1 MSLAARRLLRR
12 WLLHSPTVPLALP
25 ASSRCRLLHHHHHGN
40 RRPLCQPK
48 QPAVLR
54 QPGQRGLAGS
64 SALRLAART
73 AARLLKLRWLLAA
86 GTASGGIA
94 AANKYEEIKAG
105 MPDLGRLRGFLP
117 AEESVDAVAHA
128 LQRLSRFAQLP
139 ETGWLKNSV
148 ASLKSLVQRP
158 SDASNKADG
167 GAESSAAALDAD
179 APTELAQ
186 QLEELEIRYQREAA
200 SLEAEARELRRQLAE
215 LRLGGPGRGSRS
227 ARKSL
232 IDMYSEVLDA
242 LSERD
247 AKFSAADHLP
257 RVVVIGD
264 QSSGKTSV
272 LEAVARARLF
282 PRGAGEMMTRA
293 PVQVTL
299 ADGPYHVARFK
310 DDPDREFDLTK
321 ESELAALR
329 DAIERRMRAAVRS
342 SGPDAA
348 VSTEAIPLSVQG
360 PGLPRMVLVDL
371 PGIIST
377 ETAGMAAQ
385 TRESIRQLARQYM
398 RNPNAIILCVADAC
412 VDPERSNAFDLVAKH
427 DPAGR
432 RTIFVLTKMD
442 LAERDKVSPDRV
454 AKLLAGRLL
463 PLKAL
468 GYFAVVTGSGS
479 QDESVEAIE
488 RHEAEYFASS
498 RLFKDGRLSPSQVT
512 AANMARAVSRR
523 FWALVRESVE
533 AQADSLKALRFNL
546 ETEWKHSF
554 PGRRQCSR
562 AELFEKARSDL
573 LDEVIALSAL
583 PAERW
588 EAAFRDSLSGPL
600 LSQALDLLLEAESAN
615 SAPEAR
621 PELLQTRLDIGLR
634 RWVESDLPGQCVAA
648 GRSVLYQQFADLPA
662 GAGGDP
668 VLEPLCSAVRAEA
681 AEAALRVLQSA
692 ALLDQG
698 AEPGRADWDS
708 AVALLRQALRHR
720 LAETEAELARVCGP
734 SGWQRWAKWLK
745 APTPEQD
752 RLSRLVQALR
762 TTAGS
767 AGIPSASLSAADLAA
782 ARRSFASHRS
792 TGEAAGAAV
801 TDEELREAWPLV
813 RRQMALRAGLANC
826 DQCARMFY
834 HYQQRLPTAAACA
847 AVPYFHRVGRMLDA
861 TCSALRQQAVNIE
874 ARRLERA
881 VGDALTGLAAEPGRL
896 RESLRGRSVQL
907 AEDIHSLRLAEEKL
921 DRFIEALNSADDA
934 IEGDRSGGTFADTGG
949 GNEGFAFSKSRRRKT
964 SL

>member
-1 MSLAARRLLRR
+1 MNPYGGPVQPADAVRGS
-12 WLLHSPTVPLALP
+12 SPSPSPLASALAYCASR
-25 ASSRCRLLHHHHHGN
+25 ASSIFEMPTSYHHHMQTGGRSRSSRHRDAAG
-40 RRPLCQPK
+40 
-48 QPAVLR
+48 
-54 QPGQRGLAGS
+54 GLAGS
-64 SALRLAART
+64 SAARLAARAPPRPPAE
-73 AARLLKLRWLLAA
+73 AALAV
-86 GTASGGIA
+86 GRRHRQRGIA

-105 MPDLGRLRGFLP
+105 MPDLGRLRGFCRLRSPSTRWRTRCNALVGLVEELRCQFKVTCP
-117 AEESVDAVAHA
+117 ASIGR
-128 LQRLSRFAQLP
+128 LQQSR
-139 ETGWLKNSV
+139 
-148 ASLKSLVQRP
+148 RRR
-158 SDASNKADG
+158 
-167 GAESSAAALDAD
+167 ESSAAALDAD

-186 QLEELEIRYQREAA
+186 QLEELEIRYQRRGRLARGRSSRASPPAGRAA
-200 SLEAEARELRRQLAE
+200 AGRPRP
-215 LRLGGPGRGSRS
+215 RLPVGSEVPDRHVQRS
-227 ARKSL
+227 AGRP
-232 IDMYSEVLDA
+232 V
-242 LSERD
+242 ERD
-247 AKFSAADHLP
+247 AKFFCRRDHLP

-282 PRGAGEMMTRA
+282 PRGAGRMMTRA
-293 PVQVTL
+293 PVQ
-299 ADGPYHVARFK
+299 
-310 DDPDREFDLTK
+310 FDLTK

-342 SGPDAA
+342 SGRM
-348 VSTEAIPLSVQG
+348 PLS
-360 PGLPRMVLVDL
+360 PLRRSRCRCRAPACPAWCWWTC

-385 TRESIRQLARQYM
+385 TRDTCATPTPSS
-398 RNPNAIILCVADAC
+398 LCVADAC

-442 LAERDKVSPDRV
+442 LAREGQGEAAVSPDRV

-468 GYFAVVTGSGS
+468 GYFAVGRAVRTNLLK
-479 QDESVEAIE
+479 QFE

-498 RLFKDGRLSPSQVT
+498 RLFKDGRLSPNQVT

-562 AELFEKARSDL
+562 AELFEKGA
-573 LDEVIALSAL
+573 
-583 PAERW
+583 RW

-634 RWVESDLPGQCVAA
+634 RWVESDLPGQCVTR
-648 GRSVLYQQFADLPA
+648 GPLR
-662 GAGGDP
+662 AGGDP

-681 AEAALRVLQSA
+681 VQAHRWDPKAEAALRVLQSA

-720 LAETEAELARVCGP
+720 LAETEAELAQVCGP

-762 TTAGS
+762 TAAGS

-792 TGEAAGAAV
+792 PGEAAGAAV

-834 HYQQRLPTAAACA
+834 HYQQRLSTAAACA
-847 AVPYFHRVGRMLDA
+847 AVPYFHRVGRMLNA

-896 RESLRGRSVQL
+896 RDVQL